1 MISLSSFLYLYEHS
15 LVSLSKKFEGKD
27 RRADGKYFP
36 LWITHEKCS
45 LNGFQLTAELGRSW
59 TFHWMHLLGVSKI
72 SKIQRN
78 YMRWLFFLMP
88 KEKLLIRSWMWHGKQ
103 NGARKR
109 FVSLTF
115 RWARKW
121 NWFVMSDKYLRCWQH
136 FDFWIQISCLDIGFF
151 GNLSVIKIRRE
162 NRMNFINIG
171 CFIFLLQWQRTLPIL
186 VPLSHTHIPTYSK
199 CKKAHACS
207 RYQVITYI
215 TLSHTYPHT
224 CIHTCS
230 KTHARNSGPSLHQYH
245 QCNLNF
251 SNYTLNFWH
260 YFPMPA
266 REGALT
272 SSSSHI
278 RINSSVLGTIMMW
291 RDKFILGFNTLFAH
305 LLLEFWLFATQ
316 ATNFVTFCLS
326 TTNRLPFALRFNLD
340 ENCYFSSVKWL
351 FYFHNFCII
360 IFYIGVKSSFHW
372 TKIVISV

>member
-171 CFIFLLQWQRTLPIL
+171 CFIFLLQWQRTLPIP

-224 CIHTCS
+224 C
-230 KTHARNSGPSLHQYH
+230 THASIHAQKHMHVIAGQVFINITSVIWTSLTIPWT
-245 QCNLNF
+245 F
-251 SNYTLNFWH
+251 
-260 YFPMPA
+260 
-266 REGALT
+266 
-272 SSSSHI
+272 
-278 RINSSVLGTIMMW
+278 GTIFPCQLERVLW
-291 RDKFILGFNTLFAH
+291 LLQVVILGSTLQF
-305 LLLEFWLFATQ
+305 LERLWCGGISLF
-316 ATNFVTFCLS
+316 
-326 TTNRLPFALRFNLD
+326 
-340 ENCYFSSVKWL
+340 
-351 FYFHNFCII
+351 
-360 IFYIGVKSSFHW
+360 
-372 TKIVISV
+372 